1 MLTKEFL
8 KPTEEESTSRKC
20 TELSN
25 ALLRSRYMTL
35 ADILSYAAYKEGI
48 LIGTNVPAESILLE
62 YTQRIQHDILCE
74 LNSQLNYKP
83 FLE

>member
-8 KPTEEESTSRKC
+8 KPTEEESASRKC
-20 TELSN
+20 IELSN

-48 LIGTNVPAESILLE
+48 LIGDGVPDSILLE
-62 YTQRIQHDILCE
+62 YTQRVQHDILCE
-74 LNSQLNYKP
+74 LNSLLNYKP